1 MSAHTEAASL
11 ICLRVPP
18 NWVQFDIQRAV
29 RTGELTRIVD
39 DHLKK
44 LPALKPHR
52 RDILKALRRLAD
64 EAESAGAVLCAAA
77 VDEAADDGAL
87 LATLAAFITDGMP
100 EPALNTVPAIAAQI
114 TATPR
119 VDGADPGCEPD
130 WREVRIVDL
139 PAGQAV
145 RIRSLTTLHS
155 DTAERGVR
163 IVSMET
169 LLPLPGSDRILN
181 VVLTSPQPQLT
192 DELLDLFDLIT
203 ETLSWDARP
212 A

>member
-1 MSAHTEAASL
+1 MSTRSGAPSR
-11 ICLRVPP
+11 ISLRVPP
-18 NWVQFDIQRAV
+18 NWVQFDIHRAV
-29 RTGELTRIVD
+29 RTGDLTRIVD
-39 DHLKK
+39 EHLKK

-52 RDILKALRRLAD
+52 RGILKALRRLAD

-77 VDEAADDGAL
+77 VDEAGDAGAL
-87 LATLAAFITDGMP
+87 LATLAVFITEGMP

-119 VDGADPGCEPD
+119 AEGAEPGSEPD
-130 WREVRIVDL
+130 WREVRIVDI

-145 RIRSLTTLHS
+145 RTRSLTTLRS
-155 DTAERGVR
+155 DTAGEGVR

-203 ETLSWDARP
+203 ETLSWDLDP